1 MNQGIATALT
11 AIGAAQALKVPI
23 KQRITG
29 EWDWSVLLQTGGMP
43 SSHSAGVTALATYVA
58 WKKGLRTVD
67 FALSTIFGMIVMYD
81 AMGVRRYAGETAME
95 VNDLKVEVEKLA
107 KEHPGIYHKKREK
120 ELKEMLGHMPREV
133 AAGSLLGLA
142 VGTLSYWLVRS

>member
-23 KQRITG
+23 KQKITG

-58 WKKGLRTVD
+58 WKKGWRTVD
-67 FALSTIFGMIVMYD
+67 FALSSIFGMIVMYD
-81 AMGVRRYAGETAME
+81 AMGIRRYAGETAME